1 MPARAAPQSQTPVKK
16 PVKTTIALVYDFD
29 GTLSPS
35 NMQEYTV
42 LPKLG
47 IAPDIFWARVREE
60 AQARQAEQI
69 LTYMRMMFEEV
80 ERREDLVVKR
90 EDLKAMAG
98 AIELFPGVHDWF
110 SRIAAH
116 VEARSHGV
124 AEVRHYIIS
133 SGLKEILEGVAI
145 YPAFANVFACTYH
158 YDKHGRAVF
167 PDRVVNDTSK
177 TQYLFRINK
186 GVEDLNQS
194 ANDHMPEAERPIPF
208 KNMIYFGDGDTD
220 VPSFTVTRKNG
231 GHAVAVYNGDAGNAL
246 QRLGK
251 CRDLFAEERIDFFAA
266 ADYRAGSDLERG
278 AKLILDKVVAGILL
292 DREIAQL

>member
-1 MPARAAPQSQTPVKK
+1 MTARSKTPAPAKK
-16 PVKTTIALVYDFD
+16 LVKTTIALVYDFD

-47 IAPDIFWARVREE
+47 IPPEVFWARVREE
-60 AQARQAEQI
+60 AEARQAEQI

-80 ERREDLVVKR
+80 ERRDDLVIKR
-90 EDLKAMAG
+90 EDLKEMAD
-98 AIELFPGVHDWF
+98 AIELFPGVNDWF
-110 SRIAAH
+110 DRIAAH
-116 VEARSHGV
+116 VRKRSGGH

-133 SGLKEILEGVAI
+133 SGLKEILEGVSI
-145 YPAFANVFACTYH
+145 YPAFSNVFACTYH

-194 ANDHMPEAERPIPF
+194 ANDHMPEDERPIPF
-208 KNMIYFGDGDTD
+208 KNMVYFGDGDTD

-231 GHAVAVYNGDAGNAL
+231 GHAVAVYNGDAANAR
-246 QRLGK
+246 QRLDK
-251 CRDLFAEERIDFFAA
+251 CRDLFAEDRIDFFAA

-278 AKLILDKVVAGILL
+278 AQLILDKVVAGILL